1 MTNQTFEQLKKTYES
16 GRTRPLAW
24 RRAQLNALR
33 RLVTENRDAFVSSAM
48 ADLGKPAAET
58 VLMELN
64 LVAGEAQFVRNRLS
78 LWTARHPK
86 AMHWML
92 QPAAG
97 WTIAEPKGVVL
108 IISPWNYPVLL
119 ALEPMADA
127 LAAGNA
133 VCLKPSELS
142 PNTSKLLAE
151 LVPQY
156 LDSEAVRVVEGG
168 PKETGELLKCPFNH
182 IFYTGGG
189 HVGKIVMRAA
199 AEHLTPVTLELG
211 GKSPCFVDRTAD
223 INVAARRIAWGKFTN
238 AGQTCVAP
246 DYVLATPDVAEA
258 LAERIAVAITEFY
271 GEDPKASPDFGRI
284 INDRHFERLCKLLP
298 VGTVPPEE
306 PSSPLVQV
314 ASAVGAAMDMVG
326 RRFNAV
332 SAGRAGAGET
342 AGGGVGGTNNA
353 AKSAT
358 GPNAAAVDGGVA
370 VMAAVEP
377 SEIHKVPGVFDSAGR
392 IVCGGKVDR
401 AARYIAPTVLY
412 GTSPDAP
419 VMGEEIFGPIL
430 PILVVEDA
438 ESAIRFINKRS
449 RPLAAYVFSR
459 DHEVRLTFERQ
470 TSSGALGYSLP
481 LGHLLSSRLPFGGVG
496 ASGIG
501 TYHGKAGFLT
511 FSHVKTVV
519 TKPQFP
525 DTLRLVYPPF
535 NEAKA
540 KLFDIIAKFS

>member
-1 MTNQTFEQLKKTYES
+1 MTNETFEQLKVAYES
-16 GRTRPLAW
+16 GLTRPLAW

-33 RLVTENRDAFVSSAM
+33 RLVTENRDAFVSAAM
-48 ADLGKPAAET
+48 ADLGKPTAET
-58 VLMELN
+58 VMMELN
-64 LVAGEAQFVRNRLS
+64 LVAGEAQFVRNRLG
-78 LWTARHPK
+78 LWAARHPK
-86 AMHWML
+86 PMHWMM
-92 QPAAG
+92 QPATG

-119 ALEPMADA
+119 ALEPLADA

-168 PKETGELLKCPFNH
+168 PKETSELLKNPFNH

-189 HVGKIVMRAA
+189 RVGKIVMRAA
-199 AEHLTPVTLELG
+199 AENLTPVTLELG

-246 DYVLATPDVAEA
+246 DYVLATPDVAEK
-258 LAERIAVAITEFY
+258 LAKRIAIAVTEFY
-271 GEDPKASPDFGRI
+271 GQDPQSSRDFGRI
-284 INDRHFERLCKLLP
+284 INERHFDRLCGLLP
-298 VGTVPPEE
+298 DGTVPSEE

-314 ASAVGAAMDMVG
+314 ASAVGAAVDMVG
-326 RRFNAV
+326 RRI
-332 SAGRAGAGET
+332 
-342 AGGGVGGTNNA
+342 NA
-353 AKSAT
+353 ATSGDTAASDAVGT
-358 GPNAAAVDGGVA
+358 GIVA
-370 VMAAVEP
+370 
-377 SEIHKVPGVFDSAGR
+377 VPGVVDPAGR
-392 IVCGGKVDR
+392 VMCGGKVDR

-412 GTSPDAP
+412 GTQPEAA

-438 ESAIRFINKRS
+438 EAAIQFINQRS

-459 DHEVRLTFERQ
+459 DRAVRLAFERR
-470 TSSGALGYSLP
+470 TSSGALGFNLP
-481 LGHLLSSRLPFGGVG
+481 LGHLLSSRLPFGGTG

-501 TYHGKAGFLT
+501 AYHGKEGFRT
-511 FSHVKTVV
+511 FSHIKTVV
-519 TKPQFP
+519 SKPQFP
-525 DTLRLVYPPF
+525 DTLQLVYPPF
-535 NEAKA
+535 DETKA
-540 KLFDIIAKFS
+540 KMIDLISKLS

>member
-246 DYVLATPDVAEA
+246 DYVLATSDVAEA
-258 LAERIAVAITEFY
+258 LVKRIAVAVTEFY

-326 RRFNAV
+326 RRLMPCPPDVQVRRTRPAV
-332 SAGRAGAGET
+332 VLAVRTMRRNLLPVRMRQPLIVMRLPRPLLSRARFTRCPACSTRPVE
-342 AGGGVGGTNNA
+342 
-353 AKSAT
+353 SF
-358 GPNAAAVDGGVA
+358 AAAR
-370 VMAAVEP
+370 
-377 SEIHKVPGVFDSAGR
+377 SIVPPG
-392 IVCGGKVDR
+392 I
-401 AARYIAPTVLY
+401 
-412 GTSPDAP
+412 
-419 VMGEEIFGPIL
+419 
-430 PILVVEDA
+430 
-438 ESAIRFINKRS
+438 
-449 RPLAAYVFSR
+449 
-459 DHEVRLTFERQ
+459 
-470 TSSGALGYSLP
+470 
-481 LGHLLSSRLPFGGVG
+481 SRLPCYT
-496 ASGIG
+496 AR
-501 TYHGKAGFLT
+501 H
-511 FSHVKTVV
+511 
-519 TKPQFP
+519 
-525 DTLRLVYPPF
+525 RMRR
-535 NEAKA
+535 
-540 KLFDIIAKFS
+540 